1 MDKFDLSD
9 ITIAIV
15 SFKSEEIIEN
25 SIKSINP
32 KIPIIVVE
40 NSNNN
45 NFKEN
50 LEKNFKNVKCILA
63 KDNVGYSVANNIAI
77 NNSITKLVFIINPDV
92 ELLEGTMDRLIEAA
106 NKVKNF
112 AILAPLTQ
120 EDIDYLRIH
129 DDRFKDESITEV
141 YTSQLKGCAMLLNK
155 IEFNNISYFD
165 ENYFLYFEELD
176 LCTKLV
182 KNKKLIYLIP
192 KARFV
197 HLGGKS
203 HNPNISYEM
212 ELSRNWHFMWSSFY
226 FTTKYK
232 GYFYSFFSHIHKL
245 ILYFLKSFLYLLLFN
260 KKKFNIYKNRFSGLF
275 NSMLKNKSWY
285 RPRV

>member
-92 ELLEGTMDRLIEAA
+92 ELLEGTMDRLWLMS
-106 NKVKNF
+106 KCKNH
-112 AILAPLTQ
+112 I
-120 EDIDYLRIH
+120 
-129 DDRFKDESITEV
+129 
-141 YTSQLKGCAMLLNK
+141 
-155 IEFNNISYFD
+155 IS
-165 ENYFLYFEELD
+165 N
-176 LCTKLV
+176 
-182 KNKKLIYLIP
+182 
-192 KARFV
+192 
-197 HLGGKS
+197 
-203 HNPNISYEM
+203 
-212 ELSRNWHFMWSSFY
+212 SSFY
-226 FTTKYK
+226 WWAAWLSEF
-232 GYFYSFFSHIHKL
+232 
-245 ILYFLKSFLYLLLFN
+245 
-260 KKKFNIYKNRFSGLF
+260 
-275 NSMLKNKSWY
+275 KNKNSIIIASNNFANSDTIPDRWEKL
-285 RPRV
+285 